1 MALKFSLSKNFDL
14 NRKISKFFGLT
25 HKLCTLGRLKLGYP
39 GNFEQE
45 IIQQGAFFNP
55 QAPVAQIIA
64 DEVVFRHFKV
74 EFF

>member
-1 MALKFSLSKNFDL
+1 MAL
-14 NRKISKFFGLT
+14 KFFGLT

-55 QAPVAQIIA
+55 HAPVAQKVA
-64 DEVVFRHFKV
+64 DEVGFRRFHGEVV
-74 EFF
+74 EFFKVTH